1 LDLIQ
6 THVESVYVW
15 VPSRATER
23 RRLRDA
29 EIFQRRAAGE
39 SIHEVALALGL
50 TARRICQIQQR
61 ARRMDRAG
69 EGGAAATREQDA
81 LRDERDALRAE
92 LERLKAE
99 AAVGI
104 VEGA

>member
-1 LDLIQ
+1 MATRTQAPRQSRAARYVRAEDALPADLVDLIQ
-6 THVESVYVW
+6 AHVESVYVW

-39 SIHEVALALGL
+39 SIHQVALALGL

-61 ARRMDRAG
+61 ARKMDRAA
-69 EGGAAATREQDA
+69 EGGAA
-81 LRDERDALRAE
+81 
-92 LERLKAE
+92 
-99 AAVGI
+99 
-104 VEGA
+104 